1 MLTVII
7 KIMTVIRK
15 KPDTTLRAKE
25 GFTEEVIFK
34 FGLELTIKKNPTAL
48 QTLWMSIRRTH
59 SKLWHLPVMKPI
71 QPLQW

>member
-15 KPDTTLRAKE
+15 KPETTLRVKE

-34 FGLELTIKKNPTAL
+34 FGLELTIKKKN
-48 QTLWMSIRRTH
+48 QQHCKH
-59 SKLWHLPVMKPI
+59 SGCPSEGHTVKYGISL
-71 QPLQW
+71 